1 MGVKM
6 AVVAMR
12 APGRPAVRQPMKV
25 AVMTTGPGVIR
36 PIATAS
42 MNWRLVSQWCWATT
56 PSRRNGTMA
65 RPLPKMNA
73 PALRKNRPRD
83 IRTPAEAVRGTQG
96 AAAPA
101 SAAAGGMPAG
111 PERRSQRGGGGGGVK
126 RRAAGGNKSADFPAG
141 TPGENAAEAAENPQP
156 RVP

>member
-1 MGVKM
+1 
-6 AVVAMR
+6 
-12 APGRPAVRQPMKV
+12 MKV

-73 PALRKNRPRD
+73 PALRKNKPRET
-83 IRTPAEAVRGTQG
+83 RTPADAVRVIEGDHEQ
-96 AAAPA
+96 
-101 SAAAGGMPAG
+101 AGGDEQDRDLRAG
-111 PERRSQRGGGGGGVK
+111 HRGDDGEDRADDPQPGVAAVGEPGEFPGGDGDDGHDGGGDAVEQRLHDRQPGIPGVDD
-126 RRAAGGNKSADFPAG
+126 GDG
-141 TPGENAAEAAENPQP
+141 
-156 RVP
+156 